1 MKMTLKWSR
10 PYFPENTVVSQYFA
24 LLYFCI
30 FIVNIVR
37 WSPYCWSLSLPM
49 FYFFFQLHYSLYL
62 RIKVVP
68 IWYLSQNSN
77 PMLCRNC
84 FSSFCP
90 NYRGCNTWPELCDK
104 NWSICSYPVQHSL
117 FSIQVLY

>member
-1 MKMTLKWSR
+1 MVKTVFSR
-10 PYFPENTVVSQYFA
+10 KYCCQPVFCFA
-24 LLYFCI
+24 LLLCFHCQYCQMESLLLV
-30 FIVNIVR
+30 IVLAYV
-37 WSPYCWSLSLPM
+37 LP
-49 FYFFFQLHYSLYL
+49 FFFQLHYSLYL

-117 FSIQVLY
+117 FFIQVLY